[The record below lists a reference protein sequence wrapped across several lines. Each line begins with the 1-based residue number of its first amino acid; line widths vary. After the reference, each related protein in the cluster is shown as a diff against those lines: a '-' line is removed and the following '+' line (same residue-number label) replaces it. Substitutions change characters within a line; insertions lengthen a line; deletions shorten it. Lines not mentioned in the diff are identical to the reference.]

1 MNDPKNEAR
10 LVDRYLFITY
20 NIAALKEELE
30 TVREALIADG
40 EGAKVGTRDA
50 IRITKRATFKKA
62 IAEKLLTPAEK
73 EAASELTIT
82 AKAAKAA
89 LSPDRYEQMTEDVFV
104 VKGVSFNG

>member
-1 MNDPKNEAR
+1 MNDPQNEAR
-10 LVDRYLFITY
+10 LVDRYLFLTS

-40 EGAKVGTRDA
+40 EGAKVGTKDA
-50 IRITKRATFKKA
+50 VRITRRAMFKKA

-89 LSPDRYEQMTEDVFV
+89 LSPERYEQMTEDVFV
-104 VKGVSFNG
+104 VKGVSFND

>member
-1 MNDPKNEAR
+1 MNDPQNEAR
-10 LVDRYLFITY
+10 LVDRYLFLTA

-40 EGAKVGTRDA
+40 EGAKVGTKDA
-50 IRITKRATFKKA
+50 VRITRRVMFKKA

-73 EAASELTIT
+73 EAASEMTIT

-89 LSPDRYEQMTEDVFV
+89 LSPERYNQLTEDIFV
-104 VKGVSFNG
+104 VKGVSFND

>member
-10 LVDRYLFITY
+10 LVDRYLFLTS

-40 EGAKVGTRDA
+40 EGAKVGTKDA
-50 IRITKRATFKKA
+50 VRITRRAMFEKA

-89 LSPDRYEQMTEDVFV
+89 LSPERYEQMTEDVFV
-104 VKGVSFNG
+104 VKGVSFND

>member
-10 LVDRYLFITY
+10 LVDRYLFLTS

-40 EGAKVGTRDA
+40 EGAKVGTKDA
-50 IRITKRATFKKA
+50 VRITRRAMFKKA

-89 LSPDRYEQMTEDVFV
+89 LSPERYEQMTEDVFV
-104 VKGVSFNG
+104 VKGVSFND

>member
-1 MNDPKNEAR
+1 MYDKQNEAR
-10 LVDRYLFITY
+10 LVDRYLFLTS

-40 EGAKVGTRDA
+40 EGAKVGTKDA
-50 IRITKRATFKKA
+50 VRITKRTMFKKA

-73 EAASELTIT
+73 EAASELTVT

-89 LSPDRYEQMTEDVFV
+89 LSPERYNQLTEDVFV
-104 VKGVSFNG
+104 VKGVSFND